1 MSAMP
6 ALRSTLRSHPLAT
19 LGLSALFLIAA
30 TQWLRD
36 TRDRVDEMLHGE
48 HYVSQSF
55 YINRF
60 TLKVTTLESQAEAA
74 GLHKGD
80 LVLSVNGRAVEGLA
94 DYVGAVRRARVGD
107 RLRVRIRR
115 FTPAGQTEQDVSI
128 PLRQF
133 TYVGFTKGA
142 SPAFWWLLGF
152 RIATP
157 ILCMALG
164 FWVASVRVYDRAA
177 WNLLFIMLSVA
188 NLITDGRTIYGNED
202 SLQPFLTAFSVGL
215 IRLGPI
221 ALAYFG
227 ITFPERLAFDKDY
240 PWVKWVLLGPMLA
253 RAAFV
258 ALICGL
264 LLHHHAL
271 TLQFQFLFDLM
282 EAHGDALELTAIAVF
297 FLSLFYKT
305 FTAVNADARRRLLLL
320 DTAAVAGLLPFLVVI
335 VVSSARGIAFQGWY
349 AAVAMGMLFIFPAT
363 MAYVIVVHRALDVR
377 VVVRQGLQ
385 YLLATGSISA
395 FRVVTSV
402 GIIVA
407 ATSVSGNTSV
417 SRRVALISLGLVLLA
432 GLRRFAQRLRGWI
445 DRRFFREAYE
455 ADAIL
460 GDLAAKVRTMIETG
474 PLLETVASRVA
485 SALHVPRI
493 AILLESGGAFRPAYA
508 LGYGAI
514 PAISLSDLSL
524 TVTRL
529 SKAQH
534 ALVEFDNPDS
544 WVQLANHEERAT
556 LEELKPELLLPLSLN
571 EKVLGIMSLGSK
583 RSEEPFSKT
592 DIRLLDSVA
601 AQTGLALEN
610 GRLTEAFKA
619 EAVERE
625 KRNRELELAREVQER
640 LFPQECPRL
649 PGLDYAA
656 RCRPALVVGGDYYD
670 FIPVSDAVLVI
681 AIGDVSGKGIS
692 AALLMATL
700 RAFLRGQ
707 AIDHH
712 TDLTVVIT
720 NLNRLVYES
729 SASDRYAT
737 FFLAVLDS
745 SSRILRYVN
754 AGHNSPILLRAAGT
768 SVDLRRLDEGG
779 TVVGLMPEGFWEQ
792 GQVRLEPGDLL
803 VAFTDGIS
811 EAMSASDEEWGVD
824 RLIATLRT
832 TRSAPSQVTLD
843 SLMASA
849 DAFVAG
855 APQHD
860 DMTLIVMRAL

>member
-1 MSAMP
+1 MP
-6 ALRSTLRSHPLAT
+6 ALGSTLRSHPLAT
-19 LGLSALFLIAA
+19 LGLCALFLIAA

-36 TRDRVDEMLHGE
+36 TRDRVDEMLYGE
-48 HYVSQSF
+48 QYVSQSF
-55 YINRF
+55 FVNAF
-60 TLKVTTLESQAEAA
+60 TLKVTALEPQAEAA
-74 GLHKGD
+74 GLQKGD
-80 LVLSVNGRAVEGLA
+80 LLLSVNRRAVEGLA

-107 RLRVRIRR
+107 QLHVRIRR
-115 FTPAGQTEQDVSI
+115 FTPAGQTEQDVSV
-128 PLRQF
+128 PLKQF
-133 TYVGFTKGA
+133 TYVGFRKGA
-142 SPAFWWLLGF
+142 SPAFWWLLLF

-164 FWVASVRVYDRAA
+164 FWVAAVRVYDRAA
-177 WNLLFIMLSVA
+177 WNLLFMMLSVA
-188 NLITDGRTIYGNED
+188 HLITDGRTIYGNED

-240 PWVKWVLLGPMLA
+240 PWVKWILLGPMLA
-253 RAAFV
+253 RAVFTS
-258 ALICGL
+258 L
-264 LLHHHAL
+264 LLGLQLHHQAL
-271 TLQFQFLFDLM
+271 TLQFQPAFNLM
-282 EAHGDALELTAIAVF
+282 AAPGEVLELTAIAVF

-305 FTAVNADARRRLLLL
+305 FTAVNPDARRRLLLL
-320 DTAAVAGLLPFLVVI
+320 DTAAVAGLLPFLIVVI
-335 VVSSARGIAFQGWY
+335 VSSARGIGFQGWY
-349 AAVAMGMLFIFPAT
+349 AAVAIAMLFIFPLT

-385 YLLATGSISA
+385 YLLATGTIGA
-395 FRVVTSV
+395 LQVVISV

-407 ATSVSGNTSV
+407 AASVGGNMSV
-417 SRRVALISLGLVLLA
+417 LRRVALISLGLVLLA
-432 GLRRFAQRLRGWI
+432 GLRGFAQRLHGWI

-455 ADAIL
+455 TDAIL
-460 GDLAAKVRTMIETG
+460 ADLAASVRTMIETG
-474 PLLETVASRVA
+474 PLMETVASRVA

-514 PAISLSDLSL
+514 PATFLSDQSL
-524 TVTRL
+524 TVRRL
-529 SKAQH
+529 GKAQH

-544 WVQLANHEERAT
+544 WVQLASSEERAA
-556 LEELKPELLLPLSLN
+556 LEELKTELLLPLSLN
-571 EKVLGIMSLGSK
+571 EKVLGIMSLGPK
-583 RSEEPFSKT
+583 RSAEPFSKT

-610 GRLTEAFKA
+610 GRLTETIRT
-619 EAVERE
+619 EAAARE
-625 KRNRELELAREVQER
+625 KQNRELELAREVQER

-649 PGLDYAA
+649 PGLDYAGA
-656 RCRPALVVGGDYYD
+656 CRPALGVGGDYFD
-670 FIPVSDAVLVI
+670 FIAVSDSGLAI
-681 AIGDVSGKGIS
+681 AIGDVSGKGIP

-707 AIDHH
+707 TIDWQ
-712 TDLTVVIT
+712 TDLTAVVA

-729 SASDRYAT
+729 SAADRYAT
-737 FFLAVLDS
+737 FFLAVFDS
-745 SSRILRYVN
+745 SSRTLRYVN

-768 SVDLRRLDEGG
+768 GGAPLRLEEGG
-779 TVVGLMPEGFWEQ
+779 TVVGLMPEGSWAQ
-792 GQVRLEPGDLL
+792 GQVRLELGDLL
-803 VAFTDGIS
+803 VLFTDGIS
-811 EAMSASDEEWGVD
+811 EAMSAADEEWGVD
-824 RLIATLRT
+824 RLVAALRT
-832 TRSAPSQVTLD
+832 TCSAPSRVTLD

-860 DMTLIVMRAL
+860 DMTLIVMRAI